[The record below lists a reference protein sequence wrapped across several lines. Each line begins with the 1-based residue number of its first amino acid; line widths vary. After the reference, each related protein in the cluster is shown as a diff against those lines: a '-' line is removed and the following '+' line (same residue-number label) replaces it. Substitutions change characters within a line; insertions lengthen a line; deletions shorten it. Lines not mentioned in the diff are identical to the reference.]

1 MPVWK
6 EKKPDEAALASLLEA
21 GIEPLVARLM
31 ANRGISAADV
41 AGYLNPSLSALAKPD
56 SLPGVSN
63 AVDILLDHVKSG
75 REIVVFGDYDCDGI
89 SASAIAVTAISSIG
103 GKVSAFIPRRMGEG
117 YGMTE
122 ASVARMLAEH
132 PGVSLVVTVDNGIGS
147 VREIAALKARG
158 ISVVVTDHHLPG
170 ETLPD
175 ADALVN
181 PKVASPHE
189 LENLCGAAVA
199 FFVANSLVSRAK
211 ATGLYTGPSLGE
223 PLLVLAG
230 LATVTDVMPICGQN
244 RILVSEALRRF
255 QNPDVRLPGRAR
267 RGAPA
272 GLREL
277 LKKAAKTTRTTLA
290 ARDFGFMLGPRI
302 NAVGRL
308 EGEFGTAMD
317 ALRLMLS
324 TDPAECGELAAKI
337 DNCNASR
344 KNYEKYMTDEAMK
357 QVDESLGAQVISF
370 EANVRDV
377 HPGVAGIVASR
388 VLDKIEHK
396 VPVCVL
402 VDGKGSSRAPSGYNV
417 RDALAA
423 CSDCLSHFGGHAAA
437 AGLGVKD
444 GFIDAFRNAF
454 SEACSRQAEAIP
466 PDELAAVRY
475 DAEIPTSAVTLALG
489 KSVATMEPFGEGN
502 PEPVFMLRG
511 AKLDDIRTLGKADQP
526 DKKPPRHVSFMLSDS
541 HGSLRAVWWYHGDE
555 IESIREKASAPV
567 DVLFGVS
574 VSDYCG
580 EHVELRIVDIRP
592 SEA

>member
-1 MPVWK
+1 MQ
-6 EKKPDEAALASLLEA
+6 A

-122 ASVARMLAEH
+122 APVARMLAEH

-147 VREIAALKARG
+147 VREIADLKARG

-324 TDPAECGELAAKI
+324 TDPAECGEPAAKM
-337 DNCNASR
+337 R
-344 KNYEKYMTDEAMK
+344 
-357 QVDESLGAQVISF
+357 
-370 EANVRDV
+370 
-377 HPGVAGIVASR
+377 
-388 VLDKIEHK
+388 
-396 VPVCVL
+396 
-402 VDGKGSSRAPSGYNV
+402 
-417 RDALAA
+417 
-423 CSDCLSHFGGHAAA
+423 
-437 AGLGVKD
+437 
-444 GFIDAFRNAF
+444 
-454 SEACSRQAEAIP
+454 
-466 PDELAAVRY
+466 
-475 DAEIPTSAVTLALG
+475 
-489 KSVATMEPFGEGN
+489 
-502 PEPVFMLRG
+502 
-511 AKLDDIRTLGKADQP
+511 
-526 DKKPPRHVSFMLSDS
+526 PR
-541 HGSLRAVWWYHGDE
+541 
-555 IESIREKASAPV
+555 
-567 DVLFGVS
+567 
-574 VSDYCG
+574 
-580 EHVELRIVDIRP
+580 
-592 SEA
+592 

>member
-1 MPVWK
+1 VSVWK
-6 EKKPDEAALASLLEA
+6 EKKPDDAALASLVEA
-21 GIEPLVARLM
+21 GYEPLVARLL

-41 AGYLNPSLSALAKPD
+41 SGYMSPSLSALAKPD
-56 SLPGVSN
+56 TLPGVSE
-63 AVDILLDHVKSG
+63 AVDILLAHVKSG
-75 REIVVFGDYDCDGI
+75 GDIVVFGDYDCDGI
-89 SASAIAVTAISSIG
+89 SASAILVTALSSIG
-103 GKVSAFIPRRMGEG
+103 GRVSAFIPRRMGEG

-122 ASVARMLAEH
+122 ASVSRMLAEN
-132 PGVSLVVTVDNGIGS
+132 PSARLVVTVDNGIGS
-147 VREIAALKARG
+147 VREIAELKERG

-170 ETLPD
+170 ETLPE

-181 PKVASPHE
+181 PKVASPQD

-199 FFVANSLVSRAK
+199 FFVANCLVSRAK
-211 ATGLYTGPSLGE
+211 ATGLYSGPSLGE

-244 RILVSEALRRF
+244 RIIVAEALRRF
-255 QNPDVRLPGRAR
+255 SNPDVRLPGRAR

-277 LKKAAKTTRTTLA
+277 LKKAMKTTRPALA

-324 TDPAECGELAAKI
+324 SDEAECVALASKI

-344 KNYEKYMTDEAMK
+344 KKYEKHMTDEAMS

-370 EANVRDV
+370 DAAAEDV

-388 VLDKIEHK
+388 VLDKIENK

-402 VDGKGSSRAPSGYNV
+402 VDGKGSSRAPAGYNV
-417 RDALAA
+417 RDALAE
-423 CSDCLSHFGGHAAA
+423 CSEYLTHFGGHAAA
-437 AGLGVKD
+437 AGLGVVD
-444 GFIDAFRNAF
+444 GQLDAFRKAF
-454 SEACSRQAEAIP
+454 SDACTRQAASIP
-466 PDELAAVRY
+466 PEERAAVRY
-475 DAEIPTSAVTLALG
+475 DAEVSTSTVTLALAR
-489 KSVATMEPFGEGN
+489 SVATMEPFGEGN
-502 PEPVFMLRG
+502 PEPVFMMRG
-511 AKLDDIRTLGKADQP
+511 AKMSDVRTLGKSGATE
-526 DKKPPRHVSFMLSDS
+526 KERKHVSFMLSDGT
-541 HGSLRAVWWYHGDE
+541 GSMRGVWWYHGEEAD
-555 IESIREKASAPV
+555 SIREKASAPV
-567 DVLFGVS
+567 DVLFCVS
-574 VSDYCG
+574 ISDYCG
-580 EHVELRIVDIRP
+580 EHVELRIVDMRP